1 MNVYD
6 ALRQLE
12 KSIKES
18 SEHKKYQEI
27 RAKISEN
34 EEGKKIFR
42 DVRKKQMEVQ
52 SYLMLGQEIPEE
64 KMKEL
69 ERFNE
74 LLQFHPTLNEFLQA
88 EYMLTKIYE
97 DISKSIA
104 GAFDFWLL
112 EIEETGENNNE
123 QD

>member
-18 SEHKKYQEI
+18 SENKKYQEI
-27 RAKISEN
+27 RSKISAS
-34 EEGKKIFR
+34 EETKNILN
-42 DVRKKQMEVQ
+42 DVRKKQLEVQ
-52 SYLMLGQEIPEE
+52 SYLLMGQEIPEE

-74 LLQFHPTLNEFLQA
+74 VLKFHPTINEFLQA

-97 DISKSIA
+97 DISKSIVE
-104 GAFDFWLL
+104 AFDFWLMDTK
-112 EIEETGENNNE
+112 ESEE
-123 QD
+123 DKD